1 MFGVHG
7 VGGHG
12 VGGRGAGG
20 GSASHLS
27 TRSPLGLPPGRPGTI
42 RPAHSGTGN
51 LISLGFRSYLILPV
65 FSDVIHS
72 YLILCLICKIFLIIY
87 NLIMR

>member
-1 MFGVHG
+1 MFGGHG

-20 GSASHLS
+20 SLTSHLS

-42 RPAHSGTGN
+42 RPARSGTGN
-51 LISLGFRSYLILPV
+51 LISVEFRSYLKTC
-65 FSDVIHS
+65 VI
-72 YLILCLICKIFLIIY
+72 
-87 NLIMR
+87 